1 MKLDDLIQK
10 LPVAEQE
17 KLLSQVVAY
26 KTALERERCQD
37 KFMANQEYL

>member
-26 KTALERERCQD
+26 KNGGEAAIRE
-37 KFMANQEYL
+37 EEL